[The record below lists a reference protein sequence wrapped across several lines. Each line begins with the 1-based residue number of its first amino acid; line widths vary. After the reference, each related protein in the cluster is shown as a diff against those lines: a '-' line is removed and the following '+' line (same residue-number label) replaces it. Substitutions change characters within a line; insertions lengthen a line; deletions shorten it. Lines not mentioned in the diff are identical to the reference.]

1 MYYFVI
7 EMGHFMKIY
16 SQEEIRKQII
26 CLLTG
31 IPFGKN
37 QKYIENK
44 QNINI
49 LLDDFF
55 NINKET
61 ISVLSQKETYILRK
75 KYGVLDD
82 GKVQTLDKI
91 GKEFKITNERIRQ
104 ILMNITKKL
113 RKEIDKPNDILNDYK
128 ESNSISNLLD
138 LKLIYIFDYDIV
150 KKLYQEFNDEMT
162 LRELVHKSSLQVK
175 NVKEL
180 EQNEFEQ
187 IEIKLSK
194 LNLSFND
201 CISICKNRI
210 SMTDIAK
217 DLTYKLEADES
228 YYVYINDIVREMC
241 NLNLRQIFGFN
252 EETTGILRKIYG
264 VLDHGI
270 KPSIEDIHKYMNT
283 NNNTW
288 CSNKIIKAF
297 DDLNNIFK
305 CFLLGEAIKM
315 SNEKMLQMDIK
326 YFNLDN
332 ASYINLKKGGIN
344 TLEKLIELVYN
355 DNLDIKYPYDRAL
368 IERIVKRIVYIY
380 KINDNSEK
388 ERTLKKSFK

>member
-150 KKLYQEFNDEMT
+150 KKLYQEFKKY
-162 LRELVHKSSLQVK
+162 L
-175 NVKEL
+175 
-180 EQNEFEQ
+180 FE
-187 IEIKLSK
+187 I
-194 LNLSFND
+194 
-201 CISICKNRI
+201 
-210 SMTDIAK
+210 
-217 DLTYKLEADES
+217 
-228 YYVYINDIVREMC
+228 
-241 NLNLRQIFGFN
+241 
-252 EETTGILRKIYG
+252 
-264 VLDHGI
+264 
-270 KPSIEDIHKYMNT
+270 
-283 NNNTW
+283 
-288 CSNKIIKAF
+288 
-297 DDLNNIFK
+297 
-305 CFLLGEAIKM
+305 
-315 SNEKMLQMDIK
+315 
-326 YFNLDN
+326 
-332 ASYINLKKGGIN
+332 
-344 TLEKLIELVYN
+344 
-355 DNLDIKYPYDRAL
+355 
-368 IERIVKRIVYIY
+368 
-380 KINDNSEK
+380 
-388 ERTLKKSFK
+388 

>member
-1 MYYFVI
+1 M
-7 EMGHFMKIY
+7 EMGHFMKTY
-16 SQEEIRKQII
+16 SQEEIKKQII

-31 IPFGKN
+31 ISSGKN
-37 QKYIENK
+37 KKYIENK
-44 QNINI
+44 QNIDI
-49 LLDDFF
+49 LLNDYF

-61 ISVLSQKETYILRK
+61 ISILDKKETYILRK

-91 GKEFKITNERIRQ
+91 AKEFNVTNERIRQ
-104 ILMNITKKL
+104 RLTDIIIKL
-113 RKEIDKPNDILNDYK
+113 SEEFNKPNDILNDYV

-138 LKLIYIFDYDIV
+138 LKLIYIFDYNIV

-162 LRELVHKSSLQVK
+162 LRELVHKSRLRVK

-180 EQNEFEQ
+180 DQNEFEQ
-187 IEIKLSK
+187 IEIKLCK
-194 LNLSFND
+194 LNLSFKD

-210 SMTDIAK
+210 SMIDIAK
-217 DLTYKLEADES
+217 DLTYKLEADEQ
-228 YYVYINDIVREMC
+228 YYVYINDIVKEMC
-241 NLNLRQIFGFN
+241 NLKLRKIFGFD

-270 KPSIEDIHKYMNT
+270 KPSIEDIHEYMKT
-283 NNNTW
+283 DNNAW
-288 CSNKIIKAF
+288 CSNKIINAF
-297 DDLNNIFK
+297 DDLNNSFK
-305 CFLLGEAIKM
+305 CFLLREAIKM

-332 ASYINLKKGGIN
+332 VSYINLKKGGIN
-344 TLEKLIELVYN
+344 TLEKLIELVHN

-368 IERIVKRIVYIY
+368 IERIVKRIEYIC
-380 KINDNSEK
+380 KINDTREK
-388 ERTLKKSFK
+388 EIILKESFK

>member
-1 MYYFVI
+1 MYYFVM

-16 SQEEIRKQII
+16 SQEEIKKQII

-31 IPFGKN
+31 ISSGKN
-37 QKYIENK
+37 KKYIENK
-44 QNINI
+44 QNIDI
-49 LLDDFF
+49 LLNDYF

-61 ISVLSQKETYILRK
+61 IIILDKKETYILRK

-91 GKEFKITNERIRQ
+91 AKEFNVTNERIRQ
-104 ILMNITKKL
+104 KL
-113 RKEIDKPNDILNDYK
+113 TDIIIKLSEEFNKPNDILNDYV

-138 LKLIYIFDYDIV
+138 LKLIYIFDYNIV

-162 LRELVHKSSLQVK
+162 LRELVHKSRLQVK

-180 EQNEFEQ
+180 DQNEFEQ

-194 LNLSFND
+194 LNLSFKD

-210 SMTDIAK
+210 SMIDIAK
-217 DLTYKLEADES
+217 DLTYKLEADEQ
-228 YYVYINDIVREMC
+228 YYVYINDIVKEMC
-241 NLNLRQIFGFN
+241 NLKLRKIFGFD

-270 KPSIEDIHKYMNT
+270 KPSVEDIHKYMNT

-297 DDLNNIFK
+297 DDLNNSFK
-305 CFLLGEAIKM
+305 CFLLREAIKM

-344 TLEKLIELVYN
+344 TLEKLIELVHN
-355 DNLDIKYPYDRAL
+355 GNLDIKYPYDRAL
-368 IERIVKRIVYIY
+368 IERIVKRIEYIC

>member
-1 MYYFVI
+1 MYYFVM

-16 SQEEIRKQII
+16 SQEEIKKQII

-31 IPFGKN
+31 ISSGKN
-37 QKYIENK
+37 KKYIENK
-44 QNINI
+44 QNIDI
-49 LLDDFF
+49 LLNDYF

-61 ISVLSQKETYILRK
+61 IIILDKKETYILRK

-91 GKEFKITNERIRQ
+91 AKEFNVTNERIRQ
-104 ILMNITKKL
+104 KL
-113 RKEIDKPNDILNDYK
+113 TDIIIKLSEEFNKPNDILNDYV

-138 LKLIYIFDYDIV
+138 LKLIYIFDYNIV

-162 LRELVHKSSLQVK
+162 LRELVHKSRLQVK

-180 EQNEFEQ
+180 DQNEFEQ

-194 LNLSFND
+194 LNLSFKD

-210 SMTDIAK
+210 SMIDIAK
-217 DLTYKLEADES
+217 DLTYKLEADEQ
-228 YYVYINDIVREMC
+228 YYVYINDIVKEMC
-241 NLNLRQIFGFN
+241 NLKLRKIFGFD

-270 KPSIEDIHKYMNT
+270 KPSVEDIHKYMNT

-297 DDLNNIFK
+297 DDLNNSFK

-344 TLEKLIELVYN
+344 TLEKLIELVHN
-355 DNLDIKYPYDRAL
+355 GNLDIKYPYDRAL
-368 IERIVKRIVYIY
+368 IERIVKRIEYIC

>member
-1 MYYFVI
+1 M

-16 SQEEIRKQII
+16 SQEEIKKQII

-31 IPFGKN
+31 ISSGKN
-37 QKYIENK
+37 KKYIENK
-44 QNINI
+44 QNIDI
-49 LLDDFF
+49 LLNDYF

-61 ISVLSQKETYILRK
+61 ISILDKKETYILRK

-91 GKEFKITNERIRQ
+91 AKEFNVTNERIRQ
-104 ILMNITKKL
+104 KL
-113 RKEIDKPNDILNDYK
+113 TDIIIKLSEEFNKPNDILNDYV

-138 LKLIYIFDYDIV
+138 LKLIYIFDYNIV

-162 LRELVHKSSLQVK
+162 LRELVHKSRLQVK

-180 EQNEFEQ
+180 DQNEFEQ

-194 LNLSFND
+194 LNLSFKD

-210 SMTDIAK
+210 SMIDIAK
-217 DLTYKLEADES
+217 DLTYKLEEDEQ
-228 YYVYINDIVREMC
+228 YYVYINDIVKEMC
-241 NLNLRQIFGFN
+241 NLKLRKIFGFD
-252 EETTGILRKIYG
+252 EETTGIIRKIYG

-270 KPSIEDIHKYMNT
+270 KPSVEDIHKYMNT

-297 DDLNNIFK
+297 DDLNNSFK

-344 TLEKLIELVYN
+344 TLEKLIELVHN

-368 IERIVKRIVYIY
+368 IERIVKRIEYIC

>member
-1 MYYFVI
+1 M

-16 SQEEIRKQII
+16 SQEEIKKQII

-31 IPFGKN
+31 ISSGKN
-37 QKYIENK
+37 KKYIENK
-44 QNINI
+44 QNIDI
-49 LLDDFF
+49 LLNDYF

-61 ISVLSQKETYILRK
+61 ISILDKKETYILRK

-91 GKEFKITNERIRQ
+91 AKEFNVTNERIRQ
-104 ILMNITKKL
+104 KL
-113 RKEIDKPNDILNDYK
+113 TDIIIKLSEEFNKPNDILNDYV

-138 LKLIYIFDYDIV
+138 LKLIYIFDYNIV

-162 LRELVHKSSLQVK
+162 LRELVHKSRLQVK

-180 EQNEFEQ
+180 DQNEFEQ

-194 LNLSFND
+194 LNLSFKD

-210 SMTDIAK
+210 SMIDIAK
-217 DLTYKLEADES
+217 DLTYKLEADEQ
-228 YYVYINDIVREMC
+228 YYVYINDIVKEMC
-241 NLNLRQIFGFN
+241 NLKLRKIFGFD
-252 EETTGILRKIYG
+252 EETTCIFRKIYG

-270 KPSIEDIHKYMNT
+270 KPSIEDIHEYMKT
-283 NNNTW
+283 DNNAW

-297 DDLNNIFK
+297 DDLNNSFK

-315 SNEKMLQMDIK
+315 SNEKMLQLDIK

-332 ASYINLKKGGIN
+332 VSYINLKKGGIY
-344 TLEKLIELVYN
+344 TLEKLIELVHN

-368 IERIVKRIVYIY
+368 IERIVKRIEYIC
-380 KINDNSEK
+380 KINDTSEK
-388 ERTLKKSFK
+388 EIILKESFK